1 MVLNNRKRVIHQ
13 GWLFSSF
20 SQKYHIYNRKNKERG
35 FNMKKE
41 DKITVLCQIVNQ
53 IIDENQLPDEDK
65 IRKILEEKVK
75 KDEKNRETCLAT
87 VIEKE
92 LEKAIKSGQIC
103 ESNISLYKSVF
114 EKSIKKSIIGN
125 MPVEELS
132 DMLIKKFVLQAGNIY
147 EMDNTRLKCF
157 TGMLQTG
164 LNKMAEEELLDFV
177 PEKHV
182 YKNYL
187 MCLDRGIRYIEN
199 PYTVEETE
207 KIREWIDL
215 HTNDIRGLALGLWFA
230 GDVSMEE
237 IANMKLEDNHNNIFR
252 KWERSRFITKAL
264 ELHPQNGDY
273 VFMIINDREWEKIT
287 AQGLMMKLYHVSN
300 KLGIKYKRVNKNEAI
315 VCKE

>member
-1 MVLNNRKRVIHQ
+1 M
-13 GWLFSSF
+13 
-20 SQKYHIYNRKNKERG
+20 KENEKTTLG
-35 FNMKKE
+35 DMIK
-41 DKITVLCQIVNQ
+41 Q
-53 IIDENQLPDEDK
+53 IINENQLSDADETE
-65 IRKILEEKVK
+65 IRKILEEKRNK
-75 KDEKNRETCLAT
+75 EEEKGCLVS
-87 VIEKE
+87 VIEIE

-103 ESNISLYKSVF
+103 EENIGLYKSVF
-114 EKSIKKSIIGN
+114 EKIIKRSEIGN
-125 MPVEELS
+125 MPAIELS
-132 DMLIKKFVLQAGNIY
+132 NDLIKKFVLQTGKTY
-147 EMDNTRLKCF
+147 EKDRTRLKCF

-164 LNKMAEEELLDFV
+164 LNRMAEEDMLDFV

-300 KLGIKYKRVNKNEAI
+300 KLGIKYKRVNRNEAI